1 MGVFGMTDKPKD
13 KGKDGKK
20 IVSDKD
26 AIDALPLSMIPL
38 SSSTLKSAR
47 LVKNSR
53 LETSVELHNDPV
65 TGSLQIRPEDIVDSQ
80 AGSKEDQEIVSK
92 LSALP
97 SYDIYSLRSSLKK
110 LGIEVDDTVLELSD
124 GMKDTLHRYTLEF
137 TRPLIR
143 NIFGSGEEQKVDAET
158 LLKMFNDPDK
168 TLVAMRLKRMAQKTG
183 MQLSEI
189 PVFLEDYS
197 DVFLSVAY
205 YRHTFQTV
213 VPDINRFW
221 LWLGDLRTQRE
232 VATAHRTL
240 ASCKRVEDSLRFLS
254 TSIRERLAKFQSGFE
269 LFWGDI
275 NRDSFERLRKDIE
288 ENHAGM
294 GAVLCGLVVK
304 MRNWSQEFPDNAIG
318 SPSKRSQFV
327 ITELEPGLEHL
338 KTMENEARER
348 IGLTLVH
355 IF

>member
-1 MGVFGMTDKPKD
+1 MADNPKDKD

-20 IVSDKD
+20 TISDSD

-38 SSSTLKSAR
+38 SSTTLKSAR
-47 LVKNSR
+47 LVKNAR
-53 LETSVELHNDPV
+53 LETAVEIHNDPV
-65 TGSLQIRPEDIVDSQ
+65 AGSLQIRPEDIVDSL
-80 AGSKEDQEIVSK
+80 AGSIEDQALVSK
-92 LSALP
+92 LATLP
-97 SYDIYSLRSSLKK
+97 SYDVYSLRSSLKR

-124 GMKDTLHRYTLEF
+124 GMKDTLQKYTQEF

-143 NIFGSGEEQKVDAET
+143 NIFGSGADEDADTET
-158 LLKMFNDPDK
+158 LMIMFNDPDK
-168 TLVAMRLKRMAQKTG
+168 TRVAMRLKQMAQKTG
-183 MQLSEI
+183 LSLAEI
-189 PVFLEDYS
+189 PKFIEDYS

-205 YRHTFQTV
+205 YRHTFQSV
-213 VPDINRFW
+213 VPEINRFW
-221 LWLGDLRTQRE
+221 MWLAELRTQRE

-254 TSIRERLAKFQSGFE
+254 TSIRERLTKFQGGFE
-269 LFWGDI
+269 SFWGDI
-275 NRDSFERLRKDIE
+275 NKDSFEKLRKEIE

-304 MRNWSQEFPDNAIG
+304 MRHWSHEFPDNAIG
-318 SPSKRSQFV
+318 SPAKRTQYV
-327 ITELEPGLEHL
+327 VTELEPGLEIL

-348 IGLTLVH
+348 IGLSLVH

>member
-1 MGVFGMTDKPKD
+1 LGAIVTTDKSKTGG
-13 KGKDGKK
+13 KGGKPP
-20 IVSDKD
+20 VSDRD

-38 SSSTLKSAR
+38 SSGTLKSAR

-53 LETSVELHNDPV
+53 METAVELHSDSV
-65 TGSLQIRPEDIVDSQ
+65 SGSLQIRPEDIVQAQ
-80 AGSKEDQEIVSK
+80 AGTVEDQAIVSK

-97 SYDIYSLRSSLKK
+97 SYDIYSLRSSLKR
-110 LGIEVDDTVLELSD
+110 LGIEVDDTVLELSGD
-124 GMKDTLHRYTLEF
+124 MKDTLHRYTQEF

-143 NIFGSGEEQKVDAET
+143 NIFGEGDETDAD
-158 LLKMFNDPDK
+158 LLKLFNDPDK
-168 TLVAMRLKRMAQKTG
+168 TRVAGRLKMMGQKTG
-183 MQLSEI
+183 LGMAEI
-189 PVFLEDYS
+189 PAFLEDYS

-205 YRHTFQTV
+205 YRHTFHGI

-232 VATAHRTL
+232 VASSPRTL
-240 ASCKRVEDSLRFLS
+240 ASCKKVEDSLRFLS
-254 TSIRERLAKFQSGFE
+254 TSIRERLAKFQNGFE

-275 NRDSFERLRKDIE
+275 NKQSFMKLRSDIE

-304 MRNWSQEFPDNAIG
+304 TRNWSLEFPDNAVG
-318 SPSKRSQFV
+318 GPQKRAQYV
-327 ITELEPGLEHL
+327 ITELEPGLEQL
-338 KTMENEARER
+338 KLMENEARSR